1 MINCARRP
9 IFILTNN
16 TWPYLLWR
24 PNRFLLVSLCQQL
37 SAFESTHF
45 QFLLS
50 KNCGFDYKDFV
61 VKDCTCLLIFNF
73 YYRHYYSLCYLTVI
87 CNPQCKEIVKLSYH
101 KAFNKKLYLMGFNN
115 FTCRFVF
122 LAFDI
127 VVISLG
133 FLLSQP
139 LFVLDLL
146 LFILA
151 ADKLCLTQ

>member
-1 MINCARRP
+1 
-9 IFILTNN
+9 
-16 TWPYLLWR
+16 
-24 PNRFLLVSLCQQL
+24 
-37 SAFESTHF
+37 
-45 QFLLS
+45 
-50 KNCGFDYKDFV
+50 
-61 VKDCTCLLIFNF
+61 
-73 YYRHYYSLCYLTVI
+73 
-87 CNPQCKEIVKLSYH
+87 
-101 KAFNKKLYLMGFNN
+101 MGFNN

-146 LFILA
+146 LFILV